1 MMKNLSTLIAPMLCT
16 LFLYSC
22 GVKKAVIAQTLPP
35 HVAKI
40 ADNIYSYGADHLY
53 YSMFIVT
60 DDGVIAIEPINTKHS
75 EGMLSA
81 IKQITDKPIKYMLIS
96 HNHWDHSSGGKVW
109 TDAGATTIAH
119 VEAYEW
125 MKANPGWDME
135 VPKESWGGNRKDITL
150 GGTTVELH
158 YLGMNHGL
166 GMTVFLIPS
175 QKVAYIADLVTPN
188 RVLPMIVSDFNI
200 KEWVRSLKEIM
211 DMDFERA
218 VFSHNEKP
226 GDEPLQGGDK
236 ADVQLTI
243 DFIEDIRKGIYAEI
257 QKGTNPFEIPYKL
270 KLPKY
275 EHWAFYKEWLHM
287 NIWRILMDEM
297 MGPYPWRPDHAYQT
311 AKSKE

>member
-22 GVKKAVIAQTLPP
+22 GVKKAVIAQTLPS

-75 EGMLSA
+75 QGMLSA

-125 MKANPGWDME
+125 MKANPGRDME

-175 QKVAYIADLVTPN
+175 QKVAYIADLV
-188 RVLPMIVSDFNI
+188 
-200 KEWVRSLKEIM
+200 
-211 DMDFERA
+211 
-218 VFSHNEKP
+218 
-226 GDEPLQGGDK
+226 Q
-236 ADVQLTI
+236 
-243 DFIEDIRKGIYAEI
+243 
-257 QKGTNPFEIPYKL
+257 
-270 KLPKY
+270 
-275 EHWAFYKEWLHM
+275 
-287 NIWRILMDEM
+287 
-297 MGPYPWRPDHAYQT
+297 
-311 AKSKE
+311 